1 MSKQQKGKW
10 GNLYV
15 SLVVANRVYGDKN
28 KRIYVFYMLRPR
40 HYCSQR
46 VRYST
51 LFRRLSRKEN
61 QSFLRLIGKLSE
73 TSVYYSIYRDRPE
86 NRVAKSVRKWLW
98 IASITFFL
106 FSFFLFIRIELHLS
120 AATDSYFIP
129 SSASRKE
136 AFQIN
141 QQKYTI
147 RIEYT
152 KDFAGHKWNGRMSEE
167 INWLKM
173 RILLK
178 REDENCRRHRRR
190 WIVCVC

>member
-61 QSFLRLIGKLSE
+61 QSFLRLIEKLSE

-120 AATDSYFIP
+120 AATDSYHHRRAEKKHSKLTNKNIP
-129 SSASRKE
+129 FE
-136 AFQIN
+136 LN
-141 QQKYTI
+141 TQK
-147 RIEYT
+147 
-152 KDFAGHKWNGRMSEE
+152 
-167 INWLKM
+167 
-173 RILLK
+173 ILLATNGT
-178 REDENCRRHRRR
+178 DECRKK
-190 WIVCVC
+190 